1 MENKKYS
8 SYNQIEH
15 DLEILKV
22 EKEIH
27 YKRMLLSIE
36 KTKECILPSKTI
48 SFVNAIYEKV
58 FSGNLGAILK
68 IVIPYAVNRY
78 INRKRGD

>member
-8 SYNQIEH
+8 SYDQIDH

-27 YKRMLLSIE
+27 YKRMILSVE
-36 KTKECILPSKTI
+36 KTKESILPSKTI
-48 SFVNAIYEKV
+48 SFVNTIYEKV
-58 FSGNLGAILK
+58 FSGNLGTILK
-68 IVIPYAVNRY
+68 IVIPYAVNWF
-78 INRKRGD
+78 INKKRGD